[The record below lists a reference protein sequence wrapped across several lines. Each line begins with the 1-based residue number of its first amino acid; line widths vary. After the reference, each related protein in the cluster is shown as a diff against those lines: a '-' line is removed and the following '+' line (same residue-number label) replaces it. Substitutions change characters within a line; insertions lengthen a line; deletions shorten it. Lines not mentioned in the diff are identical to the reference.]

1 MVHFFQKIQYI
12 LKSNGALRIFEPG
25 ISNKQGAFVAHA

>member
-1 MVHFFQKIQYI
+1 MVHFFQKIQCN

-25 ISNKQGAFVAHA
+25 ISNKQDAFVAHA